1 MKKVLS
7 FCVLS
12 VLLAVLSLGLKAQ
25 SGLVL
30 DPANLS
36 SVVLNQYD
44 TVYFSPNSECF
55 DSLGLAG
62 TDQISIEWQVLYNGS
77 VIPND
82 SLSYYFEEFKFESRY
97 DLGMAERWWG
107 NSYTSHYCQN
117 GDGYGSYPGA
127 NTPTAHLEM
136 GQQCE
141 DPGHFIVTLP
151 GHNQPFQFDYFY
163 VRWFRDVASTAHR
176 LVYNIK
182 VDGEYQ
188 FIFSIA
194 QRCGGTKWD
203 YVTEDND
210 ERYYVGG
217 HQSEVCGILSS
228 DTLHTVEVS
237 DITDY
242 FRCVGDSL
250 VIGNPAVTFTVS
262 TDTTI
267 DPGYDSVFYMGVSS
281 CNGAIDSIV
290 RFRVFFEDPSVP
302 EIDTAGS
309 ILLLCDS
316 GQFSVKVSLTA
327 ADKCIWLDENLDVV
341 DTLDATVAFTV
352 DTNVN
357 SHFYA
362 LGFNSASGCVS
373 SDTMVVYLEVYASPN
388 PVVTA
393 TPDSLCENSALKIT
407 LDQEYDKWTW
417 FHDGTD
423 MNLDTIAYD
432 VADVHTT
439 DAGMYWATVSVNHTH
454 TVYATVDTI
463 ACSATDSARV
473 VVFERPSVAWASL
486 DGTAVVDSTTFCP
499 NELEHVLVATISGGT
514 APYNNI
520 NWTGSIT
527 GTNTY
532 NADKSSD
539 TLSFTLA
546 ATCGGVHTAGIDY
559 AIDSNGCTLKDTVK
573 VTFFVN
579 DTIAP
584 TIAKMG
590 DTVSAPAYA
599 GCEYIIPDVRSY
611 ITATDECILRDTVQ
625 VPAAGTHVTT
635 DTIVV
640 VTVSDSCGNTASDTI
655 KVNLPVETLA
665 IDTIEV
671 TQIVQC
677 AGNADGAIRV
687 TVEKGLPP
695 YDVRIQSVMVPDSI
709 KTEHGTVTQTVF
721 DFAGLIEGKWT
732 VTVTDTNGCTTAE
745 DTIDVASPNVLT
757 LTTSDWT
764 DLTCYN
770 DSTGSFKFNVKQGT
784 APYDVKVLHTLGAV
798 TDSVEMTLNASN
810 LDTTITMENLPAGIY
825 VINVV
830 DDHGCT
836 ATATDTIN
844 QPDQLMLLGDTVL
857 AHVLCYGDSIGNL
870 AVTGVTGGTY
880 PYYYAWLN
888 ASNDTVSK
896 DSVTGAILPAG
907 EYTIYV
913 TDAHGCT
920 ADTTLTDT
928 IKQPNGPL
936 TLAASDWTDLTCFE
950 SNNGSFKYNVKEG
963 TAPYYVTIVRTLGT
977 DVETIN
983 DTLDPSVLDTTVL
996 MQNMKAGAYVISVI
1010 DDNGC
1015 IADTVRDTLT
1025 QPDQLVLLGDTILN
1039 HIKCYGDTNGNLAVT
1054 GLTGGTMPYVY
1065 EWRDS
1070 NDSIWSTD
1078 SVTGRILAVGTYTLY
1093 VTDAN
1098 NCPPS
1103 DTVSSTILGPDTAL
1117 TVMSLVA
1124 PVNDT
1129 CPHLGNYMFNAE
1141 VKGGRTDYTFQWTF
1155 NTVEVRNTTTSELKD
1170 TFNYVETVISCDT
1183 TFAIVFTVTDDSA
1196 CTASKDITFTI
1207 QDTTNPVL
1215 SGTIDTTYIDGCTA
1229 SAAPDTLNTV
1239 AKMIAFGLT
1248 LSDNCTPTD
1257 SLTVNYTE
1265 VVTGTCPIEVVRTYS
1280 VTDKC
1285 GLTSDELT
1293 QVFYVQD
1300 TVAPVFD
1307 SIPANVTIY
1316 CDGDD
1321 YAMTH
1326 AYNDFVDT
1334 KGGASAYDNC
1344 AFDSI
1349 AMVLDSLVQGC
1360 NHRTMTYYY
1369 SFRAVDSCNNADT
1382 VYATFSILDTTRPR
1396 FTYIA
1401 DDVTMECAIDDI
1413 QAIRQ
1418 QSLTEFRFI
1427 DDCADNALII
1437 FDTLSDFVKLCG
1449 PTGYYKHY
1457 VVISDSCQTD
1467 TAYHLINIVDTK
1479 LPTVIQHQSN
1489 PVVDCDGMGNQSELF
1504 DFLYGSLEVADSCSG
1519 VESVVIYIG
1528 DNMTTVFDTA
1538 HSALL
1543 SDGIHFQGWNWDTP
1557 GDTVCKGHYTF
1568 TWVVTDS
1575 CGNSSSTTESF
1586 TIIDRVAP
1594 VFTLT
1599 RTDTTVDCEY
1609 DPADFDAWLTLPKS
1623 FDECSQDSFPVTH
1636 TKKYFPDCGA
1646 QGIWRVTWKTE
1657 DECGNADSV
1666 SASWQII
1673 DTVPPVIHTSNPGG
1687 LLTPD
1692 TLYYSSVPNW
1702 PAPDIYRWTK
1712 TLMDEAESADFI
1724 NHFIAGDTVYGNSN
1738 GATNVPHVFHTGIT
1752 EILECG
1758 YVKDFYYENARELP
1772 DSSTECVKAMTV
1784 DYVFRDAC
1792 NKKFTITQMIYVL
1805 DTTPPLVHNI
1815 IDRKYFLGPDE
1826 ACELQHVDTFKTY
1839 GALNGYSPAVSTS
1852 GAEARDLHLPAND
1865 ATGYIVLDSIRGGA
1879 LEDPA
1884 FTCDST
1890 EIWYYTISDY
1900 CGNSTQFTHTIY
1912 YQDTMRPMFS
1922 LNGQPLTVTA
1932 EVTDSIHQTVACN
1945 TYSEIIDHLNDSLRN
1960 EAFLLSHYGLE
1971 IKDCHSHTIDL
1982 VYSETIDHD
1991 DNYCPGKVFVRKYKV
2006 TKDCGRSSTYDSY
2019 FTVRLI
2025 VKDTIAPVATSDV
2038 VAAGKKLHDTT
2049 IYREDVTA
2057 CGFTLPDI
2065 GFTEYKQLTDW
2076 NGGTDVYNDCN
2087 IGETSPVTTI
2097 DTVIGGNGCDS
2108 TYMFRYVVADSCGN
2122 VSTDTVTITVHVL
2135 DTLAPA
2141 ISVAYATLVDTQYYK
2156 DNCDLPVLNKWTTPQ
2171 DALDHGVVFDDCNP
2185 VWSDASKLVLLDSV
2199 SERQV
2204 CTITYTVFYK
2214 VKDAC
2219 GNTSDTIYQTI
2230 VILDT
2235 VAPVVTPE
2243 YLDTLVTYM
2252 TDDAG
2257 TCWGPDVDYFHTVA
2271 DVKAYDA
2278 NFNVV
2283 DCNVGDDSEVR
2294 LEREDSSSMLCT
2306 RIVLRT
2312 YVVLD
2317 SCGLVSNEFIQT
2329 IHVQDTSAPVITA
2342 ALTPDTVYMD
2352 ADCNFTHRTYA
2363 TIDALPQD
2371 MQDGIK
2377 DCNLMNDLVLVSADT
2392 IATGSVECYKAYT
2405 VVVNYKAQDSCGHK
2419 TAFVDTIYVA
2429 DTIAPLIVGHL
2440 DTAKFYID
2448 KTTCEYA
2455 IDPAYNYTTVSS
2467 LPASITITDCKLRDD
2482 LQVSVVDT
2490 VNGYCPMLIHRTYT
2504 VKDSCG
2510 HESYFDQFFEVYDT
2524 VAPNVTHTTL
2534 TNDTVYIDR
2543 DGNYAAAAAFT
2554 TVTELNDPAVNAGIT
2569 DCNLIDAVNSYNAD
2583 TTIDKTICFGS
2594 YILREY
2600 TAIDSCD
2607 NVSDTIKHTILLVDT
2622 IKPWTENLPDTVW
2635 AVFENPCTFKVP
2647 NLEDTVKNH
2656 YVDNWSGIKT
2666 YSQIPVEGTVLVN
2679 PRDTFVIVTFTD
2691 SCDNVATDT
2700 VRIINWADVEAPTTG
2715 LDGMSYDI
2723 YVAGTCEFRIPDL
2736 KDTIKNHY
2744 SDNWNDFAPYAPEGS
2759 FNDGLYVQT
2768 PAYNYQVTDFTD
2780 TIVTVIYGDKCG
2792 NKDTVNITIVVPDS
2806 LSINVTMTEP
2816 NCHGESTG
2824 TIPVTVTGGVAN
2836 YTYSYSGG
2844 DIVTDQLDTV
2854 FKNIAAGTYL
2864 VTVTDDHGCFDTAT
2878 IIVTEP
2884 TQVTMTPVVIN
2895 PVNCLSGT
2903 NSDTTEVA
2911 IVMTG
2916 GVANYNMTAVLLT
2929 GEYDPLDT
2937 VFNLTNVVSASDTMK
2952 INPVADT
2959 LYVSF
2964 YGEDSHGC
2972 SVSDTSDM
2980 IIVHPIYLIEQSE
2993 RVCYSGIGGAHA
3005 AGYHWVD
3012 TAGQFRKDILK
3023 DVFTGN
3029 DSTYVFYDSLHTV
3042 YGCDSVYVIYLRV
3055 EDIPYLKI
3063 RQIPDVWN
3071 PNDIS
3076 DAVEHPACVNFNTA
3090 STNVGF
3096 EIFVDKNCL
3105 GCDTNYLVSLEYTLY
3120 RMNENTGVYELMSN
3134 VTDYFQPVYRTFFD
3148 QFQLPYT
3155 GSNSSQISI
3164 PDLYPQTGP
3173 VGHPVNYDYFNLC
3186 WFDPDYIGPMPSN
3199 HEHTAS
3205 GDFYRDGRANT
3216 IMFTSFGSPLHDGTG
3231 DYKIVV
3237 TLNKR
3242 GGNFTPDNY
3251 YTWALQLN
3259 VPVGGHA
3266 STIIGT
3272 YATDTICFHVDA
3284 SSSPVIHMP
3293 SVDPIG
3299 GEVIYTSS
3307 KDEPQANVYP
3317 NPARDYV
3324 QVELTGFEGQTNISL
3339 SSTGGKI
3346 LENIEVDFDDVKTTK
3361 IIKIETGD
3369 FAQGVYMI
3377 TARNKET
3384 IITKRVVIIR

>member
-30 DPANLS
+30 NPANLS

-44 TVYFSPNSECF
+44 TVYLSPNSDCF

-62 TDQISIEWQVLYNGS
+62 TDQVSIEWQVLYNGS
-77 VIPND
+77 VIPSD
-82 SLSYYFEEFKFESRY
+82 SLSFYFEEFKFESRY

-107 NSYTSHYCQN
+107 RSYTSAYCQN

-127 NTPTAHLEM
+127 NTPTAGLEL

-141 DPGHFIVTLP
+141 DPGHFVVTLP

-163 VRWFRDVASTAHR
+163 VRWFRDVANTAHR

-194 QRCGGTKWD
+194 QRCGGSKWD

-228 DTLHTVEVS
+228 DTLHTSEIS
-237 DITDY
+237 SITDY
-242 FRCVGDSL
+242 YRCVGDSL

-267 DPGYDSVFYMGVSS
+267 APGYDSVFYMGPSS

-302 EIDTAGS
+302 TIDTAGS

-316 GQFSVKVSLTA
+316 GQFSVKVNLTA
-327 ADKCIWLDENLDVV
+327 ADKCIWLDENLAVV
-341 DTLDATVAFTV
+341 DTLDATATFAV

-393 TPDSLCENSALKIT
+393 TPDSLCENSALQIT

-417 FHDGTD
+417 FHDGTN
-423 MNLDTIAYD
+423 MNLDTIVYD

-454 TVYATVDTI
+454 SVYATVDTI

-473 VVFERPSVAWASL
+473 VVFERPSVAWATL
-486 DGTAVVDSTTFCP
+486 DGVAVADSIMFCP
-499 NELEHVLVATISGGT
+499 NDLEHVLVATISGGT
-514 APYNNI
+514 APYDNI
-520 NWTGSIT
+520 NWTGT
-527 GTNTY
+527 GGTRVETY
-532 NADKSSD
+532 STDKDSD
-539 TLSFTLA
+539 TLTITA
-546 ATCGGVHTAGIDY
+546 TATCGAAYTAGIDY
-559 AIDSNGCTLKDTVK
+559 AIDANGCILKDTVN

-579 DTIAP
+579 DTLNP
-584 TIAKMG
+584 TVNKTK
-590 DTVSAPAYA
+590 DTLSAPAYA
-599 GCEYIIPDVRSY
+599 DCEYIIPDVMGI
-611 ITATDECILRDTVQ
+611 ITTNDNCGLADTVQ
-625 VPAAGTHVTT
+625 VPAAGSHVTT

-640 VTVSDSCGNTASDTI
+640 VTVTDLCGNTATDTI
-655 KVNLPVETLA
+655 QVRLPVDELVV
-665 IDTIEV
+665 DTIEV
-671 TQIVQC
+671 TATVLC
-677 AGNADGAIRV
+677 AGDANGAIRI
-687 TVEKGLPP
+687 TVDGGLAP
-695 YDVRIQSVMVPDSI
+695 YDVKI
-709 KTEHGTVTQTVF
+709 THHTVTDSVYTKHGAADQTVF
-721 DFAGLIEGKWT
+721 DFDGLIAGKWDIE
-732 VTVTDTNGCTTAE
+732 VTDTNKCQVVVNDTA
-745 DTIDVASPNVLT
+745 DVAAPDILT
-757 LTTSDWT
+757 LSTSDWT

-784 APYDVKVLHTLGAV
+784 APYEVKILHTLAAV
-798 TDSVEMTLNASN
+798 TDSVEMTLNSAS
-810 LDTTITMENLPAGIY
+810 LDTTVTMENLPAGIY

-830 DDHGCT
+830 DGHGCT
-836 ATATDTIN
+836 ATATDTII

-857 AHVLCYGDSIGNL
+857 AHVLCFGDSIGNL

-880 PYYYAWLN
+880 PYSYAWLN
-888 ASNDTVSK
+888 ASNDTVSR

-913 TDAHGCT
+913 TDANGCQ
-920 ADTTLTDT
+920 ADRSLTDT

-950 SNNGSFKYNVKEG
+950 SNDGSFKYNVKEG

-983 DTLDPSVLDTTVL
+983 DTLDPAVLDTTVL
-996 MQNMKAGAYVISVI
+996 MQNMKAGAYEISVV

-1015 IADTVRDTLT
+1015 MADTIRDTLT
-1025 QPDQLVLLGDTILN
+1025 QPDQLVLVGDTILN
-1039 HIKCYGDTNGNLAVT
+1039 HIKCFGDANGNLAVT
-1054 GLTGGTMPYVY
+1054 GVTGGTTPYVY
-1065 EWRDS
+1065 EWRYAA
-1070 NDSIWSTD
+1070 NDSVVSTD
-1078 SVTGRILAVGTYTLY
+1078 SVTGRILTVGTYTIY
-1093 VTDAN
+1093 ITDAN
-1098 NCPPS
+1098 NCAPN
-1103 DTVSSTILGPDTAL
+1103 DTLSATILGPDTAL

-1155 NTVEVRNTTTSELKD
+1155 NTVEVRNYTTDALKD

-1183 TFAIVFTVTDDSA
+1183 TFNIVFTVTDDSA

-1207 QDTTNPVL
+1207 QDTMKPVL
-1215 SGTIDTTYIDGCTA
+1215 AGTIDTTYIDGCKA
-1229 SAAPDTLNTV
+1229 SAAPDTLNTI

-1248 LSDNCTPTD
+1248 VSDNCTPTD

-1285 GLTSDELT
+1285 GLTSDELK
-1293 QVFYVQD
+1293 QVIYVQD
-1300 TVAPVFD
+1300 TTAPVFTTLPTSD
-1307 SIPANVTIY
+1307 TIY
-1316 CDGDD
+1316 CDGDETGM
-1321 YAMTH
+1321 ALL
-1326 AYNDFVDT
+1326 YNDFVST
-1334 KGGASAYDNC
+1334 KAGAAADDNC
-1344 AFDSI
+1344 ALDSI
-1349 AMVLDSLVQGC
+1349 AMVLDSVVQGC
-1360 NHRTMTYYY
+1360 NHIAKTYYY
-1369 SFRAVDSCNNADT
+1369 SFRAVDSCNNSVT
-1382 VYATFSILDTTRPR
+1382 EYATFTILDTTRPR

-1413 QAIRQ
+1413 QTIRR
-1418 QSLTEFRFI
+1418 QSLSEFRFI
-1427 DDCADNALII
+1427 DDCADNAII
-1437 FDTLSDFVKLCG
+1437 LSDTLSDFVKLCG

-1457 VVISDSCQTD
+1457 VVITDSCQTD
-1467 TAYHLINIVDTK
+1467 TAFHLINIVDTK
-1479 LPTVIQHQSN
+1479 MPTVIQHQTN
-1489 PVVDCDGMGNQSELF
+1489 PIVDCDGMGNKTELF

-1519 VESVVIYIG
+1519 VESIVIYIG
-1528 DNMTTVFDTA
+1528 DNMTTVFDTS

-1543 SDGIHFQGWNWDTP
+1543 ADSIHFQGWNWDTP

-1575 CGNSSSTTESF
+1575 CGNSNSTTESF

-1623 FDECSQDSFPVTH
+1623 FDECSQDSFPVTY
-1636 TKKYFPDCGA
+1636 TKKYFSDCGA
-1646 QGIWRVTWKTE
+1646 QGIWRVTWRTE

-1666 SASWQII
+1666 SANWNII
-1673 DTVPPVIHTSNPGG
+1673 DTVPPVVHTSNPGG
-1687 LLTPD
+1687 VLTND

-1712 TLMDEAESADFI
+1712 TNMDASESADFI
-1724 NHFIAGDTVYGNSN
+1724 THFIAGDTVYGNSN

-1758 YVKDFYYENARELP
+1758 HVKDFYYENARELP
-1772 DSSTECVKAMTV
+1772 DSSTECVKALTV

-1792 NKKFTITQMIYVL
+1792 NRKFTITQMIYVL

-1815 IDRKYFLGPDE
+1815 VDRKYFLSPDE
-1826 ACELQHVDTFKTY
+1826 GCELQAVDTFKTY
-1839 GALNGYSPAVSTS
+1839 GALNSYSPAVSTS
-1852 GAEARDLHLPAND
+1852 GAEARDLHLPADNVE
-1865 ATGYIVLDSIRGGA
+1865 GYIVLDSIRGGA

-1900 CGNSTQFTHTIY
+1900 CGNSTQFTHTIF

-1922 LNGQPLTVTA
+1922 LNGQPLSATA
-1932 EVTDSIHQTVACN
+1932 EVFDSIHQTSACN
-1945 TYSEIIDHLNDSLRN
+1945 TYSEIIDGLNDSLTN

-1971 IKDCHSHTIDL
+1971 IKDCHSHVISGYTE
-1982 VYSETIDHD
+1982 VESYN
-1991 DNYCPGKVFVRKYKV
+1991 DNYCPGKDFVRTYKV

-2019 FTVRLI
+2019 FIVHLV
-2025 VKDTIAPVATSDV
+2025 VKDTIAPVATPAV

-2049 IYREDVTA
+2049 IYRNEVTA
-2057 CGFTLPDI
+2057 CDFTLPNI
-2065 GFTEYKQLTDW
+2065 GFTEYRQLTDW
-2076 NGGTDVYNDCN
+2076 NGGTDVYDDCN
-2087 IGETSPVTTI
+2087 IGETSPVTNV
-2097 DTVIGGNGCDS
+2097 DTLIGGNGCDS
-2108 TYMFRYVVADSCGN
+2108 TYTFRYVVADSCGN
-2122 VSTDTVTITVHVL
+2122 ISTDTVTITVHVL

-2141 ISVAYATLVDTQYYK
+2141 ISVATATLVDTQYYN
-2156 DNCDLPVLNKWTTPQ
+2156 DDCSLPVLNKWTTPQ

-2185 VWSDASKLVLLDSV
+2185 VWGDAAKLVLLDSV
-2199 SERQV
+2199 YERQV
-2204 CTITYTVFYK
+2204 CTINYTVFYK

-2219 GNTSDTIYQTI
+2219 DNVSDTIFQQI

-2235 VAPVVTPE
+2235 VKPVVTPE
-2243 YLDTLVTYM
+2243 YLDTLPTYM
-2252 TDDAG
+2252 NDDAG

-2271 DVKAYDA
+2271 DVKAYDPH
-2278 NFNVV
+2278 FNVV

-2352 ADCNFTHRTYA
+2352 INCDYTHRTFA
-2363 TIDALPQD
+2363 TIGDLPTD
-2371 MQDGIK
+2371 MQNGIK
-2377 DCNLMNDLVLVSADT
+2377 DCNLKDELILVSADT
-2392 IATGSVECYKAYT
+2392 IPTGSVECYKAYT
-2405 VVVNYKAQDSCGHK
+2405 VVVNYKAQDSCGHS

-2429 DTIAPLIVGHL
+2429 DTIAPLITGHL
-2440 DTAKFYID
+2440 DTAKFYTD
-2448 KTTCEYA
+2448 ETTCQYT
-2455 IDPAYNYTTVSS
+2455 IDPAYDFATVSS
-2467 LPASITITDCKLRDD
+2467 LPAGITITDCKLRDD
-2482 LQVSVVDT
+2482 LEVSAVDT
-2490 VNGYCPMLIHRTYT
+2490 VNGFCPMLIHRKYT

-2510 HESYFDQFFEVYDT
+2510 HESYFHQYFEVYDT
-2524 VAPNVTHTTL
+2524 FAPNVTNTNL
-2534 TNDTVYIDR
+2534 TNDTVYIDH
-2543 DGNYAAAAAFT
+2543 DGNYMSMVNSAYT
-2554 TVTELNDPAVNAGIT
+2554 TVTELNAHHGVNAGIT
-2569 DCNLIDAVNSYNAD
+2569 DCNLIDPVSSSIEIE
-2583 TTIDKTICFGS
+2583 TIDRTDCEGS
-2594 YILREY
+2594 YLTRKY

-2607 NVSDTIKHTILLVDT
+2607 NVSDTVFHKIVLMDT
-2622 IKPWTENLPDTVW
+2622 IKPWMDDAMPDTVW
-2635 AVFENPCTFKVP
+2635 AVFEDPCTFKVP
-2647 NLEDTVKNH
+2647 NLEDTVKRH
-2656 YVDNWSGIKT
+2656 YQDNWSGIKT
-2666 YSQIPVEGTVLVN
+2666 FAQEPAADVILVN
-2679 PRDTFVIVTFTD
+2679 PKDTIVVVTFTD

-2700 VRIINWADVEAPTTG
+2700 IRIINWADVEAPTTG
-2715 LDGMSYDI
+2715 LDGTSLEAFF
-2723 YVAGTCEFRIPDL
+2723 AGACTFEIPNL
-2736 KDTIKNHY
+2736 EDTIKNHY
-2744 SDNWNDFAPYAPEGS
+2744 ADNWNTFYSTGS
-2759 FNDGLYVQT
+2759 YDAALFTQT
-2768 PAYNYQVTDFTD
+2768 PASPTTVGQGSSTD
-2780 TIVTVIYGDKCG
+2780 VTVIYGDKCG
-2792 NKDTVNITIVVPDS
+2792 NKDTVTITITVPDS
-2806 LSINVTMTEP
+2806 LYISSISMTEP
-2816 NCHGESTG
+2816 NCYGESNG
-2824 TIPVTVTGGVAN
+2824 TIPVTVLGGTAD

-2844 DIVTDQLDTV
+2844 TIVTNEMDTV
-2854 FKNIAAGTYL
+2854 FKNVAAGTYL
-2864 VTVTDDHGCFDTAT
+2864 VTVTDDHACFDTAT
-2878 IIVTEP
+2878 IVVTEP

-2895 PVNCLSGT
+2895 PVNCL
-2903 NSDTTEVA
+2903 NADTTEVA
-2911 IVMTG
+2911 IIMAG
-2916 GVANYNMTAVLLT
+2916 GVANYNMTATLLSS
-2929 GEYDPLDT
+2929 EYDVIEN
-2937 VFNLTNVVSASDTMK
+2937 VFDVTDVVSASDTMK

-2959 LYVSF
+2959 LYVAF

-2980 IIVHPIYLIEQSE
+2980 IIVYPIYEIDTAA
-2993 RVCYSGIGGAHA
+2993 RVCYTTIVDSL
-3005 AGYHWVD
+3005 GYNWVGHKHF
-3012 TAGQFRKDILK
+3012 ALSVFA
-3023 DVFTGN
+3023 DVP
-3029 DSTYVFYDSLHTV
+3029 DSTYVLYDSLLTV
-3042 YGCDSVYVIYLRV
+3042 HNCDSVCVLHLQV
-3055 EDIPYLKI
+3055 TNNPYLLS
-3063 RQIPDVWN
+3063 RNTPAVYA
-3071 PNDIS
+3071 NDIS
-3076 DAVEHPACVNFNTA
+3076 DAVEQVIMDTLTTRGGTMSWEF
-3090 STNVGF
+3090 
-3096 EIFVDKNCL
+3096 FVHKNCMN
-3105 GCDTNYLVSLEYTLY
+3105 CDDNNQVTVQYDWYIKNGDT
-3120 RMNENTGVYELMSN
+3120 YELMPNN
-3134 VTDYFQPVYRTFFD
+3134 VTDYFFPQYRTYYDNTQMDWYPASNNIEASNVSSFEI
-3148 QFQLPYT
+3148 PHAY
-3155 GSNSSQISI
+3155 GSALLS
-3164 PDLYPQTGP
+3164 YKTFT
-3173 VGHPVNYDYFNLC
+3173 YYNLC
-3186 WFDPDYIGPMPSN
+3186 WLMPEYNESCLQTYYPSYN
-3199 HEHTAS
+3199 DIATYGNFYS
-3205 GDFYRDGRANT
+3205 GGRAHT
-3216 IMFTSFGSPLHDGTG
+3216 IKVSNFAQAG
-3231 DYKIVV
+3231 DYKLVV
-3237 TLNKR
+3237 TLRKHA
-3242 GGNFTPDNY
+3242 GGTPLNQFTTFSGCMDY
-3251 YTWALQLN
+3251 SKIGGEGSHYVQDYATAEVYIN
-3259 VPVGGHA
+3259 VPDGMTV
-3266 STIIGT
+3266 
-3272 YATDTICFHVDA
+3272 
-3284 SSSPVIHMP
+3284 P
-3293 SVDPIG
+3293 SITPAPIG
-3299 GEVIYTSS
+3299 GAVVYSS
-3307 KDEPQANVYP
+3307 NNETEPQANVYP

-3324 QVELTGFEGQTNISL
+3324 QVELTGFEGQTTVSISGI
-3339 SSTGGKI
+3339 GGKT
-3346 LENIEVDFDDVKTTK
+3346 LENISVDFDDVKTTK